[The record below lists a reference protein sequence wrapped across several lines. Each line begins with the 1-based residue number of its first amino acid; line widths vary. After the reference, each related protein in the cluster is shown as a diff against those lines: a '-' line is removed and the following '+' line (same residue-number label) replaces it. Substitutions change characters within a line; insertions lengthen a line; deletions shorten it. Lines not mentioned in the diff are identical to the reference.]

1 MIGDDNCLAED
12 AAGPDEGW
20 PDVCPHTDAILV
32 TGVVS
37 HMGYQDGTG
46 APHTPDCSLDTG

>member
-20 PDVCPHTDAILV
+20 PDTDAILV

-46 APHTPDCSLDTG
+46 APHTANCSLDTR

>member
-46 APHTPDCSLDTG
+46 APHTPDCNLDTG